1 MSRRTLHTEEYKIV
15 AGWDRPMQQY
25 FFQVIGDDWEV
36 EADSLEDSSLTDID
50 NIAAALDKYAPGAPV
65 EFLEAL
71 IVDGA
76 TNAGN
81 VFKEYEMPGVVHE
94 G

>member
-1 MSRRTLHTEEYKIV
+1 MSRRTLHTDDYKIV
-15 AGWDRPMQQY
+15 AGWDRPLQQY
-25 FFQVIGDDWEV
+25 FFQVIGEDYEI
-36 EADSLEDSSLTDID
+36 ELDSLEDDSLTDIN
-50 NIAAALDKYAPGAPV
+50 NIAAALDKYAPGAPP
-65 EFLEAL
+65 EFLDAL

-81 VFKEYEMPGVVHE
+81 VFADYEMDGVASE

>member
-1 MSRRTLHTEEYKIV
+1 MSRRTLHTEDYKIV
-15 AGWDRPMQQY
+15 AGWDRPLQQY
-25 FFQVIGDDWEV
+25 FFQVIGEDYEIEV
-36 EADSLEDSSLTDID
+36 DSLTDGSLAEID
-50 NIAAALDKYAPGAPV
+50 NIAAALDKYAPNAPP
-65 EFLEAL
+65 EFLDAL

-81 VFKEYEMPGVVHE
+81 VFADYEMDGVVSE

>member
-1 MSRRTLHTEEYKIV
+1 MSRRTLHTENYKIV
-15 AGWDRPMQQY
+15 AGWDRPLQQY
-25 FFQVIGDDWEV
+25 FFQVVGEDYEIEI
-36 EADSLEDSSLTDID
+36 DSLQDDSLIHLC
-50 NIAAALDKYAPGAPV
+50 NIAKALDTYAPGAPP
-65 EFLEAL
+65 EFLDAL

-81 VFKEYEMPGVVHE
+81 VCADYEMDGVVSE

>member
-1 MSRRTLHTEEYKIV
+1 MSRRTLHTEDYKIV
-15 AGWDRPMQQY
+15 AGWDRPLQQY
-25 FFQVIGDDWEV
+25 FFQVVGEDYEIEV
-36 EADSLEDSSLTDID
+36 DSLTDDSLTTIGG
-50 NIAAALDKYAPGAPV
+50 IAVALQKYAPGAPP
-65 EFLEAL
+65 EFLDAL

-81 VFKEYEMPGVVHE
+81 VYADYEMDEVVSE